1 MQDNYKRL
9 IAELLKNVDDEDFL
23 RYLYILIRKMAK

>member
-1 MQDNYKRL
+1 MQDYKKL
-9 IAELLKNVDDEDFL
+9 IKELLTKIDDEDFL

>member
-1 MQDNYKRL
+1 MQDYKK
-9 IAELLKNVDDEDFL
+9 IIMELLTKIDDEDFL

>member
-1 MQDNYKRL
+1 MQDYKKL
-9 IAELLKNVDDEDFL
+9 IKELLTTIDDEDFL

>member
-9 IAELLKNVDDEDFL
+9 IAELLQKVDDEDFL
-23 RYLYILIRKMAK
+23 RYLYILIRKMVK